1 MAQSGRLEPMYISI
15 LENKNETM
23 KTMKLIKLNNAFLL
37 GLILSLTYGCE
48 RDISDDA
55 IPATFPTIGDIF
67 TDTPIGLTE
76 EFFNSFDPA
85 DGANVNGFGT
95 DNGEAFEGSI
105 SIRIDVPAPNDPD
118 GGFIGGIFEDAGAG
132 RNLTQYD
139 ALTFWAKGS
148 TTGIVEAGFG
158 TDFVENEY
166 AVSFPNVQLSTDWK
180 KYIIPIP
187 DPSKLVQEKGMFLF
201 SAGTQSTNGFG
212 FTFWIDELRF
222 ENLGTLGQ
230 EVPRIFSGA
239 SLVQEAFVGSTIQ
252 ISGTSYTVNL
262 PTGINQTVNAA
273 PSYFDFSSSNESV
286 ATVSESG
293 EITVIG
299 VGTTTITASVGANS
313 AEGSLELTSNGPFP
327 SAPIPTRD
335 PANVV
340 SLFSDA
346 YTNVPVRHYN
356 GFFQFATTQGGAG
369 ADPNDVD
376 LQVPL
381 PGGGLDN
388 IINYTMLNFVS
399 IGTYETVSLVD
410 ISAMSHLHVDI
421 NIREAIDGGDFIR
434 LSLESG
440 TGTGSSTSGDF
451 ILNSTALGNAD
462 ENGWLSLDIPISNF
476 SGFSDLANLGQLF
489 FVSDATISDIWVD
502 NVYFYNE

>member
-1 MAQSGRLEPMYISI
+1 MKNMKFNNLKITMLLTVLLCTVIS
-15 LENKNETM
+15 
-23 KTMKLIKLNNAFLL
+23 
-37 GLILSLTYGCE
+37 CE

-55 IPATFPTIGDIF
+55 TPATFPTVGDIF

-85 DGANVNGFGT
+85 EGANVNGFGT

-118 GGFIGGIFEDAGAG
+118 GGFIGGIFEDSGEG

-148 TTGIVEAGFG
+148 TTGIVEVGFG
-158 TDFVENEY
+158 TDFVENKY

-187 DPSKLVQEKGMFLF
+187 DPSKLVQERGMFLF

-230 EVPRIFSGA
+230 EMPRIFNGA
-239 SLVQEAFVGSTIQ
+239 DLTQEAFVGSSIQ
-252 ISGTSYTVNL
+252 VSGISYTVNL

-273 PSYFDFSSSNESV
+273 PSYYSFSSSNESV
-286 ATVSESG
+286 ATISESG
-293 EITVIG
+293 LISVTG
-299 VGTTTITASVGANS
+299 VGTTTITASVGNNLAQ
-313 AEGSLELTSNGPFP
+313 GSLELTSGGPFP
-327 SAPIPTRD
+327 SAPVPTRD
-335 PANVV
+335 AANVV

-346 YTNVPVRHYN
+346 YSNVPVRHYN

-369 ADPNDVD
+369 SDPNNVD
-376 LQVPL
+376 LQVPA
-381 PGGGLDN
+381 PGGGVDN
-388 IINYTMLNFVS
+388 IINYTELNFVS

-410 ISAMSHLHVDI
+410 ISAMTHLHVDI
-421 NIREAIDGGDFIR
+421 NIREAIDGSDFLR
-434 LSLESG
+434 LSMESG
-440 TGTGSSTSGDF
+440 TGLGSTTFGSV
-451 ILNSTALGNAD
+451 ILGSAALSNSD
-462 ENGWLSLDIPISNF
+462 ENGWLSLDIPISDF
-476 SGFSDLANLGQLF
+476 SGFSDLANFGQLF
-489 FVSDATISDIWVD
+489 FVSDGVISDIWVD